1 MSDSYVFSRRSPH
14 ILIVDNFYKEP
25 DKIREHALTLK
36 YGENLKFYKGLR
48 SNTRF
53 LLPYVKEEFQRLL
66 NVEINDWLNQNAN
79 GLFQKTLKK
88 DPLVFHSDGQDYAA
102 AIYLTP
108 DLPPSMGTS
117 FWRHKLTNCRR
128 PPNHPLEN
136 KTINPSVV
144 YNDNTILNQ
153 DAWELVDRVGSI
165 YNRLVIWDAKLIH
178 SASEYSEETERLVQL
193 FFFNIKR

>member
-1 MSDSYVFSRRSPH
+1 MQDNLSFNRRSPH
-14 ILIVDNFYKEP
+14 LLVIDEFYKDP
-25 DKIREHALTLK
+25 DKVRNHALRLQ

-48 SNTRF
+48 SNSRF

-66 NVEINDWLNQNAN
+66 HVEISDWLNQNAN
-79 GLFQKTLKK
+79 GVFQKTLKK

-108 DLPPSMGTS
+108 NLPVSMGTS
-117 FWRHKLTNCRR
+117 FWMSRQTGCRR

-136 KTINPSVV
+136 KSVNVNDV
-144 YNDNTILNQ
+144 YNEHSILNR
-153 DAWELVDRVGSI
+153 DAWELVDKVGAV
-165 YNRLVIWDAKLIH
+165 YNRLVIWDAKMIH

-193 FFFNIKR
+193 FFFNIKK